1 MLGQLVENRSGI
13 RSEYRPAARWNRD
26 AAAEFLPDDD
36 LREHVAGLP
45 AEFRRHVQ
53 HPQIPLLRFIFQPR
67 ANLGFEIR
75 SRGAG
80 VLDRNQQFVDERA
93 HALPQGLVL
102 RR

>member
-1 MLGQLVENRSGI
+1 
-13 RSEYRPAARWNRD
+13 
-26 AAAEFLPDDD
+26 
-36 LREHVAGLP
+36 
-45 AEFRRHVQ
+45 VQ